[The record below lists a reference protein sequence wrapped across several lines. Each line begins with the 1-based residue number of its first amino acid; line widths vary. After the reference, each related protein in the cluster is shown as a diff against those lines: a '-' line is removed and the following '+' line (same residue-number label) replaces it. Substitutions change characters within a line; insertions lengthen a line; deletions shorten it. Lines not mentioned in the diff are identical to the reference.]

1 MVMVE
6 MKTFWVEIKFLEQ
19 QYKKYSNESV
29 IYRIYSL
36 ILLVSLSGISVLIL
50 STALVSPT
58 RFRYF
63 EFDNF
68 QQLAM

>member
-6 MKTFWVEIKFLEQ
+6 MKTFWVGIKFLEQ